1 MWTIRRKIGLFK
13 IISESSVAAGVRRI
27 EAVTG
32 LNALQYLNDT
42 LAQLGAVAS
51 ALKVTSVSGLA
62 QRAEQMT
69 AELKEKD
76 REIESLN
83 AKMADMRI
91 NGLFE
96 GAKDINGVRVI
107 TALFSATPSNAL
119 RTMCDKIR
127 DNAPNV
133 VAVLAATQDGKAN
146 IAVAVGKEAQQKG
159 LNAGK
164 IVREVAKVAGGN
176 GGGKAEFAM
185 AGAKDLTKLD
195 EALGSRRGRC
205 QRDDA
210 VISCGGFP
218 RMV

>member
-1 MWTIRRKIGLFK
+1 M
-13 IISESSVAAGVRRI
+13 
-27 EAVTG
+27 
-32 LNALQYLNDT
+32 NALQYLNDT

-127 DNAPNV
+127 DNAPTWWQCW
-133 VAVLAATQDGKAN
+133 LP
-146 IAVAVGKEAQQKG
+146 
-159 LNAGK
+159 
-164 IVREVAKVAGGN
+164 
-176 GGGKAEFAM
+176 
-185 AGAKDLTKLD
+185 
-195 EALGSRRGRC
+195 RRTAR
-205 QRDDA
+205 R
-210 VISCGGFP
+210 ILP
-218 RMV
+218 